1 VELNRCCILTVR
13 TGFDCLNQ
21 QDPRWNDVNVISSL
35 IKSFFRKLPDPLIT
49 AELYSSL
56 IEASKMEP
64 DALRLNAIKR
74 LIDELPEPH
83 YSTLRFL
90 ICHLSKVAKKSS
102 INKME
107 ARNLAIVFG
116 PTLIRPGDD
125 NTVTMVTDMSHQ
137 CRIVETLI
145 DKADNFFPEDLLD
158 AQPPN
163 SPTQVHKLTILSF
176 CLDFIHSEYFH
187 PIGIILFEC
196 YLPLRHYLYIISCM
210 LFSF

>member
-1 VELNRCCILTVR
+1 MSELNQSCSLVVG

-64 DALRLNAIKR
+64 DAVRLNAIKR
-74 LIDELPEPH
+74 LTDELPEPH

-90 ICHLSKVAKKSS
+90 ICHLTKVAKKSS

-145 DKADNFFPEDLLD
+145 DKADHFFPEDVLD

-163 SPTQVHKLTILSF
+163 SPTQVPQLT
-176 CLDFIHSEYFH
+176 
-187 PIGIILFEC
+187 
-196 YLPLRHYLYIISCM
+196 
-210 LFSF
+210 